1 MKFTIN
7 TNGKDPIYKQLVNQV
22 ERGLHNGKLAVNE
35 QLPSMNEL
43 AAELHISRET
53 AKKAYGILTE
63 KGLLLPRQGRG
74 FFTQDPASSS
84 RSQVLV
90 IFDKF
95 SVYKQILFNAFAERL
110 GKNAEITI
118 LNHNQSIDLFEYY
131 LDNNLDSFDY
141 YVVAPH
147 FPLNTKTQK
156 RVEKQLNR
164 IPFRKMIMLDRLQ
177 PDMNGHFGAVYQDFE
192 NDVYEGLSQGLSS
205 GGRIEK
211 LRVITLPKSLYGPH
225 IHKGIERFAA
235 DHDIPVEFLSEAPD
249 NIKPHDTFLVLNS
262 QLDAG
267 LVGLVRKIKASGLQV
282 GQDVNII
289 SYNEF
294 DMNELVLGGLTT
306 ISTDFRMMGQTAAE
320 MILNRQMQ
328 KVHCPFGM
336 YKRST
341 F

>member
-1 MKFTIN
+1 MKFQID
-7 TNGKDPIYKQLVNQV
+7 TNGKAPIYKQLVNQV
-22 ERGLHNGKLAVNE
+22 ERGLHDGTLAVNE

-43 AAELHISRET
+43 AAQLHISRET

-74 FFTQDPASSS
+74 FYTQDPAANS
-84 RSQVLV
+84 RPQVLV

-110 GKNAEITI
+110 GRNAEITI
-118 LNHNQSIDLFEYY
+118 LSHNQNIDLFEHY
-131 LDNNLDSFDY
+131 LNNNLDSFNF

-147 FPLNTKTQK
+147 FPLDAKTQK
-156 RVEKQLNR
+156 RVEKQLSR

-192 NDVYEGLSQGLSS
+192 NDVYEGLSQGLDN
-205 GGRIEK
+205 GGSIER

-235 DHDIPVEFLSEAPD
+235 DHSIPVEFLVEAPD
-249 NIKPHDTFLVLNS
+249 DIKAQDTFLVLNS

-267 LVGLVRKIKASGLQV
+267 LVGLVRKIKASGLHV
-282 GQDVNII
+282 GQDVSII

-306 ISTDFRMMGQTAAE
+306 ISTDFRQMGQIAAD
-320 MILNRQMQ
+320 MILERKM
-328 KVHCPFGM
+328 KIVHCPFGM